1 MKPAIKILIG
11 FVETSGGNRKMETE
25 ETKETGSV
33 RGTKEEGIHFPNI
46 FQGKG
51 HTHWKHYRALILRIP
66 TFVFW
71 RSMPIYF
78 LNKYRHVGITE

>member
-1 MKPAIKILIG
+1 MKPAIKILFG

-51 HTHWKHYRALILRIP
+51 HTH
-66 TFVFW
+66 
-71 RSMPIYF
+71 
-78 LNKYRHVGITE
+78 